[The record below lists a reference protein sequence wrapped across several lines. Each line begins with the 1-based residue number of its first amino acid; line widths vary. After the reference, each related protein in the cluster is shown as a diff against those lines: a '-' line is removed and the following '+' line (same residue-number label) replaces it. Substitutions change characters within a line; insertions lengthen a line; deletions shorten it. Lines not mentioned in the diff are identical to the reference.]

1 MDRTKDVPEV
11 TQADRERA
19 LEAMMLPSDDFLA
32 PHWMSGRCDSGPL
45 LQALSRHRT
54 EATRPLTAEIA
65 DLRAQLDEANTSAS
79 DAWEK
84 NIALDIENKKL
95 REGRDKL
102 LAEITRRDANETRNC
117 INWGPCSMNDGD
129 MGEKP

>member
-45 LQALSRHRT
+45 LQALSRHRI

-65 DLRAQLDEANTSAS
+65 DLRAQLDEAM
-79 DAWEK
+79 E
-84 NIALDIENKKL
+84 ALEQIVPTAHIGEEPSVSTYYV
-95 REGRDKL
+95 RARAI
-102 LAEITRRDANETRNC
+102 LAKRKQ
-117 INWGPCSMNDGD
+117 P
-129 MGEKP
+129 